1 MYKYHTIFFYFKR
14 MFIMKN
20 LKENMKNAGKTIFL
34 KMDMHI
40 YNTDD
45 DSVQLY
51 SISYIE
57 DHLQSVQVF

>member
-1 MYKYHTIFFYFKR
+1 
-14 MFIMKN
+14 MKN